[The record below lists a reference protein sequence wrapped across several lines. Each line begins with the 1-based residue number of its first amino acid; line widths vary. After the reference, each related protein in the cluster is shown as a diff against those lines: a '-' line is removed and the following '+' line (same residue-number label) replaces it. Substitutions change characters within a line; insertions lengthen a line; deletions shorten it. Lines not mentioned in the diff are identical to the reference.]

1 MRTCSIRTVADIL
14 GRKCSVRTRRRE
26 CRGVFCRNSE
36 FPNFDGS
43 NFASYRHFPYYWLQ
57 FFILENFAWRAGGMT
72 RAGWVARDWRAESRR
87 TLLGAVGN
95 FESEGWRERRE
106 MAVE

>member
-1 MRTCSIRTVADIL
+1 
-14 GRKCSVRTRRRE
+14 
-26 CRGVFCRNSE
+26 
-36 FPNFDGS
+36 
-43 NFASYRHFPYYWLQ
+43 
-57 FFILENFAWRAGGMT
+57 MT